1 MQVGSFKKYM
11 QVGEIKIP
19 KNERKRKGKE
29 DLGTNKQ
36 TKRTLVGQ

>member
-1 MQVGSFKKYM
+1 M
-11 QVGEIKIP
+11 QVGEIKILMNM
-19 KNERKRKGKE
+19 NERKRKGKE